1 LPQLNGEI
9 GTLIQDGKQLGGF
22 MDWTIE
28 LRLNSIN
35 KAEGRVYQKVMTKA
49 TASKHWLLSA
59 PTDSEITA
67 NYYLLRGDTLA
78 LVNSQTVE
86 HITGPVNKMLGP
98 LEMVWMN

>member
-1 LPQLNGEI
+1 
-9 GTLIQDGKQLGGF
+9 
-22 MDWTIE
+22 
-28 LRLNSIN
+28 
-35 KAEGRVYQKVMTKA
+35 
-49 TASKHWLLSA
+49 LSA